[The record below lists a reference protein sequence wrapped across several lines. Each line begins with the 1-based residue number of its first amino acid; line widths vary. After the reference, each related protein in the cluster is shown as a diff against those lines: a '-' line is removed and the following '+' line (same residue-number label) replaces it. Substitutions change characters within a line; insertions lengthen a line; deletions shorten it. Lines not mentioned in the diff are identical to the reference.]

1 MLEVKNLSASAG
13 DIRDRSSVLGLGR
26 SPAGGNGSPLQ
37 YSCLRNLMDRG
48 DWQATV
54 HGVARVGHDLVTILP
69 HHQSS

>member
-48 DWQATV
+48 ALWMTV
-54 HGVARVGHDLVTILP
+54 HGATELNKTDEN
-69 HHQSS
+69 